1 MRHPMYLQRTAQKS
15 RSIIFPLLCGNTP
28 VIPRPS
34 ANDPLLPVLRR
45 NIGVTLIVRRNIGV
59 ILIVDLR
66 IMVGDETD
74 VTGQSLPNRPLT
86 TLDPV
91 VVTVH
96 AVDVNAEATPR
107 TRADPDPALLRGVAV
122 RTVIV
127 RRVPQRLLAV
137 VLSLR
142 GILDMV
148 GQFLC

>member
-1 MRHPMYLQRTAQKS
+1 
-15 RSIIFPLLCGNTP
+15 
-28 VIPRPS
+28 
-34 ANDPLLPVLRR
+34 
-45 NIGVTLIVRRNIGV
+45 
-59 ILIVDLR
+59 
-66 IMVGDETD
+66 MVEDEADATD
-74 VTGQSLPNRPLT
+74 QNRPIRTLMI
-86 TLDPV
+86 LDPV

-127 RRVPQRLLAV
+127 RRVSQRLPAV